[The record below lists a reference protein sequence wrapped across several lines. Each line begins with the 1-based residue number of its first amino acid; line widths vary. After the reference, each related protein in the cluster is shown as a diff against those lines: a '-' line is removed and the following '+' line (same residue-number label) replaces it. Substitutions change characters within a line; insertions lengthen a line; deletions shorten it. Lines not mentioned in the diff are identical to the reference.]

1 MRRKYKGYTFLF
13 TSADHGG
20 RHIHV
25 YNDNDLIGV
34 YDKASGP
41 IRGLEREW
49 NNDLQD
55 GLRQFIRDLNERGF
69 FQ

>member
-25 YNDNDLIGV
+25 YSDNDLLGV
-34 YDKASGP
+34 YDKISGP
-41 IRGLEREW
+41 IRGLERVW
-49 NNDLQD
+49 NNDLQE